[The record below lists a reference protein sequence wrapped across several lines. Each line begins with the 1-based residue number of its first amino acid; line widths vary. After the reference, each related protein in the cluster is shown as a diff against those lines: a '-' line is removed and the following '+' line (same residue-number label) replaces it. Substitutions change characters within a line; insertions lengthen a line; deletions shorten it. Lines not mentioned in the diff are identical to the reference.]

1 MYPLNIRKEAENGLF
16 SAFQFWKLPKT
27 KMRLDELL
35 DDFLFEYKDFSNNPE
50 TTFATSNFGI
60 VTMMKAIINL
70 QRTTLSCLKGIYNHD
85 EFLDN
90 SSMDLRSLNKE
101 ERDCILMMKLKKI
114 LWECLI
120 PSEFIKSLLQEEL
133 NMASF
138 FIEKT
143 TISKK

>member
-35 DDFLFEYKDFSNNPE
+35 DDFLFQFKDVSINPE
-50 TTFATSNFGI
+50 TTVDTTNFGI
-60 VTMMKAIINL
+60 VNMIKAIMNL
-70 QRTTLSCLKGIYNHD
+70 LRTILSCPEGIFNHD

-90 SSMDLRSLNKE
+90 SLMKLRSLNKE
-101 ERDCILMMKLKKI
+101 ERDDILMMELKKI

-120 PSEFIKSLLQEEL
+120 PSEFIV
-133 NMASF
+133 
-138 FIEKT
+138 
-143 TISKK
+143 

>member
-1 MYPLNIRKEAENGLF
+1 MRKEAENELS

-50 TTFATSNFGI
+50 TTFDTTDFGI

-70 QRTTLSCLKGIYNHD
+70 QRTISSCLEGIFNHA

-90 SSMDLRSLNKE
+90 SLMKLRSLNKE
-101 ERDCILMMKLKKI
+101 ERGDILMMELKKI
-114 LWECLI
+114 LWEC
-120 PSEFIKSLLQEEL
+120 
-133 NMASF
+133 SF
-138 FIEKT
+138 
-143 TISKK
+143 